1 VTAFPKS
8 PRLLKGGI
16 VLMDPNTSVVLRMIA
31 LQYTRI
37 HPAAPCRCWTLT
49 KYVQISELC

>member
-1 VTAFPKS
+1 MTAFPKS